1 MFSYKLKSFLN
12 DKKKFKLKK
21 KFRENLLMKYLN
33 TNQIPNTKK
42 ITEAINSIR
51 ILN

>member
-12 DKKKFKLKK
+12 DKKFKLKK